1 MLNLPGGAPAQDES
15 DHLTA
20 AWEILD
26 HRALSCSGADY
37 EKQSRALVIVFRHT
51 RLGAGLPHSGQDS
64 LVARDSRNLGSQAAR
79 HEKKCASHKL
89 DVDIPRVLKI
99 KLG

>member
-1 MLNLPGGAPAQDES
+1 MQIMKNKAEPWLLFSATPG
-15 DHLTA
+15 
-20 AWEILD
+20 
-26 HRALSCSGADY
+26 
-37 EKQSRALVIVFRHT
+37 
-51 RLGAGLPHSGQDS
+51 LGAGLPHSGQDS